1 MTKPC
6 VHVAAWMIGFL
17 VGTLGTGLAGE
28 DGKSQDLNRALADIR
43 SVEQV
48 INQRAALAEEVR
60 QRLGQQVDELKTEIH
75 LEQRRC
81 SVASFP
87 QARQIGRIDYNL
99 RLVQRLFA
107 YMDSLDNRIGGFRA
121 ALQTLE
127 FYRQQIRDDMLI
139 LRTLKDA
146 DTASLMRQLT
156 SELEHLK
163 VQVERPLLTAS
174 SPGLRPLETIWS
186 EIVQGK

>member
-6 VHVAAWMIGFL
+6 AHVAAWMIGFL
-17 VGTLGTGLAGE
+17 VGTLGTSLAGE
-28 DGKSQDLNRALADIR
+28 DGKSQELNQALADIR
-43 SVEQV
+43 SVEQI
-48 INQRAALAEEVR
+48 INQRAALAENVR

-81 SVASFP
+81 GVASFP
-87 QARQIGRIDYNL
+87 QARQISRIDYNL

-107 YMDSLDNRIGGFRA
+107 YMDSLNNRISGFRA
-121 ALQTLE
+121 AAHTLE

-139 LRTLKDA
+139 LRTLNDA
-146 DTASLMRQLT
+146 DTASLMQQLA
-156 SELEHLK
+156 SELEHLQI
-163 VQVERPLLTAS
+163 QVKRPLLTTL

-186 EIVQGK
+186 EIVHGK